1 MTMEILLKY
10 HKLNLFIIFVLLLIV
25 TVYGDNPKEMQLYR
39 IDNASRKTIDTILEA
54 GGDISRYFPNDF
66 AEVYLNQTQFEQL
79 NKRGF
84 VLNQIIDTDKVY
96 ADSLYE
102 STKSTKNP
110 MLSYHTYQEIT
121 DTLIVWAQQFSNI
134 AELHSIGQTVQ
145 GREMWIMK
153 ISDNV
158 GFEEAEPE
166 FKYIST
172 MHGDEVVGKEMLFE
186 LIRLLLNEYSNTQ
199 RITDLVN
206 NTEIWIMPNMNFDGT
221 ASNNR
226 SNANGV
232 NLNRNFPDREY
243 GNPPYPGH
251 NFVIQPETQ
260 NMIDFTSQHNFV
272 MSANFHGG
280 ALVAN
285 YPWDLK
291 LPGDP
296 GVYPYS
302 ACPDDITF
310 IDLALTYA
318 ENNPPMYNS
327 SIFTNGITNGSAW
340 YQIHGGMQD
349 WNYFTYD
356 CKEITMEISE
366 IKWPSV
372 STLPQFWLENRES
385 LLAYMEKVHTG
396 IKGIVKDITT
406 RLPVDATI
414 TILETGSGVNTDPD
428 FGDYYKVISPG
439 IYNMLVSAPDYKD
452 TLITNVFVDTFP
464 ATIVDVQL
472 IPEITFELEISVE
485 DIQTSNPI
493 QDVKISLFKNDN
505 LFLADS
511 TDIIGVFSV
520 NVEPDSFELKLEN
533 EIYFDFD
540 TIVQVYSDTS
550 FTFSMQQIIPAI
562 VKGNISSTTGGSVEG
577 AVIYC
582 DGKIDSVSSDGNF
595 RLTGINPGNISVFA
609 SLFDHLTTRIDTV
622 VNNGDSLELVL
633 LLEPGNNEIF
643 DDFESTSQ
651 ITYLETGDW
660 ERGIPSI
667 GPMSAYSG
675 VQLWATDLDNNYAN
689 GSILSTLETG
699 EIVIFGINNPVL
711 KFYQWYA
718 IENGND
724 GGNVKVSV
732 DNGDSWQLLVPGNGY
747 PVTNLPAGGG
757 NPLAGEP
764 AFSGNHQLWYEATFD
779 LLNYSAYPVIKL
791 RFDFGVDQTVNAEG
805 WYIDDL
811 QIYNG
816 IVVKTDDQN
825 FFNSQMKPSIE
836 NYPNPFNPETSIQMF
851 LPKKSFVNLQ
861 VFDIKGALVK
871 TIISDNYQP
880 GNYTFRWNGTNESIH
895 HVASG
900 VYILRLK
907 VNDYI
912 SNKKLL
918 LVR

>member
-1 MTMEILLKY
+1 M
-10 HKLNLFIIFVLLLIV
+10 LFKIV
-25 TVYGDNPKEMQLYR
+25 TIFLFLIFLGYSNNSEQSKLYR
-39 IDNASRKTIDTILEA
+39 IDNPSHNNIIVIEKI
-54 GGDISRYFPNDF
+54 GGDISRYIPNNF
-66 AEVYLNQTQFEQL
+66 AEVYLNQTQFVEL
-79 NKRGF
+79 NKRGL

-96 ADSLYE
+96 ADSLFNA
-102 STKSTKNP
+102 TKNTINP
-110 MLSYHTYQEIT
+110 MLAYHTYQEIT
-121 DTLIVWAQQFSNI
+121 DTLAIWAQQFSNI
-134 AELHSIGQTVQ
+134 AELHTIGQTVQ

-158 GFEEAEPE
+158 SFEEAEPE

-186 LIRLLLNEYSNTQ
+186 LIRLLLHEYGVTQ
-199 RITDLVN
+199 RITNLVE

-221 ASNNR
+221 ASNSR
-226 SNANGV
+226 SNANGA

-243 GNPPYPGH
+243 GDPPYPGH
-251 NFVIQPETQ
+251 NYIIQPETQ
-260 NMIDFTSQHNFV
+260 NMIDFTAQHNFV

-291 LPGDP
+291 LSGDP

-318 ENNPPMYNS
+318 ENNPPMFNS
-327 SIFTNGITNGSAW
+327 TVFPNGITNGSAW

-349 WNYFTYD
+349 WNYFAYD
-356 CKEITMEISE
+356 CKEITMEVSNV
-366 IKWPSV
+366 KWPPPNS
-372 STLPQFWLENRES
+372 LPQFWLENRES

-414 TILETGSGVNTDPD
+414 TILETGSSVNTDPD
-428 FGDYYKVISPG
+428 FGDYYKIISPG
-439 IYNMLVSAPDYKD
+439 IYDVLVSAPDYRD
-452 TLITNVFVDTFP
+452 TLITNVFVDTLL

-472 IPEITFELEISVE
+472 IPQITFDLEILVE
-485 DIQTSNPI
+485 DVQTNNPI

-505 LFLADS
+505 LFLNDS
-511 TDIIGVFSV
+511 TDINGMFSIDI
-520 NVEPDSFELKLEN
+520 EPDSFKLKLEHN
-533 EIYFDFD
+533 LYFDVD
-540 TIVQVYSDTS
+540 TTIHVYSDTS
-550 FTFSMQQIIPAI
+550 FTFQIQQIVPAI
-562 VKGNISSTTGGSVEG
+562 VKGNISSTTGGSVDG
-577 AVIYC
+577 AIIYC
-582 DGKIDSVSSDGNF
+582 GGKIDSISSDGNF
-595 RLTGINPGNISVFA
+595 RLTGIKPGKISVFA

-643 DDFESTSQ
+643 EDFETISQ
-651 ITYLETGDW
+651 ITYLESGDW
-660 ERGIPSI
+660 EWGIPSI

-675 VQLWATDLDNNYAN
+675 VQLWATDLNNNYSN
-689 GSILSTLETG
+689 GSTLSTFETG
-699 EIVIFGINNPVL
+699 GIVIFGINNPVL
-711 KFYQWYA
+711 KFYHWYA
-718 IENGND
+718 IESGND
-724 GGNVKVSV
+724 GGNVKISV
-732 DNGDSWQLLVPGNGY
+732 DNGESWQLLVPSNGY
-747 PVTNLPAGGG
+747 PVTSIPAGGG

-764 AFSGNHQLWYEATFD
+764 AFSGNHQFWYEATFD
-779 LLNYSAYPVIKL
+779 LLSYATYPVIKL
-791 RFDFGVDQTVNAEG
+791 RFDFGVDQTGNAEG

-816 IVVKTDDQN
+816 IVVKSDEPI
-825 FFNSQMKPSIE
+825 FSNSQMKPSIE
-836 NYPNPFNPETSIQMF
+836 NYPNPFNPETNIHLS
-851 LPKKSFVNLQ
+851 LPQKSFVNLL
-861 VFDIKGALVK
+861 VYDIKGALVK
-871 TIISDNYQP
+871 TITSDNYQP
-880 GNYTFRWNGTNESIH
+880 GNYTFRWNGTNESFH